1 MKITVSYLENNIEIN
16 NENINVL
23 EIENKKIFFR
33 LINDLNQICNG
44 NVIEEIKTFIDDKE
58 VSIINKVNVISDYF
72 NIDFSKY
79 MLSINK
85 LINENLKDNSDKSL
99 LLLYK
104 KLIQKYNSIISTVDL
119 PIMVNNDVTIESLT
133 KLLKLKINYKNSI
146 IENLFSIIE
155 LERSLKSSK
164 FIVFVNLKQYLDDNE
179 LKELYKYSI
188 YNNVNIILVDSQC
201 YGCSHDFEKKLIVDD
216 NLVEFMVE

>member
-1 MKITVSYLENNIEIN
+1 MKVTVSYLENNIEIN

-23 EIENKKIFFR
+23 EIENKKLFFR
-33 LINDLNQICNG
+33 LINDLNQICNN
-44 NVIEEIKTFIDDKE
+44 NVIEEIKAFSDDKE
-58 VSIINKVNVISDYF
+58 INITNKVNVISDFF
-72 NIDFSKY
+72 NIDFSRY

-85 LINENLKDNSDKSL
+85 LINENLKDNSDKTL

-119 PIMVNNDVTIESLT
+119 PIAVNNDATIESLT
-133 KLLKLKINYKNSI
+133 KLFKLKVNYKNSI

-164 FIVFVNLKQYLDDNE
+164 FIVLVNLKQYLDGIE
-179 LKELYKYSI
+179 LNELYKYSI
-188 YNNVNIILVDSQC
+188 YNNVNVILIDSQC
-201 YGCSHDFEKKLIVDD
+201 YGCSNDFEKKLIVDN
-216 NLVEFMVE
+216 NLVEFVVK

>member
-1 MKITVSYLENNIEIN
+1 MKITISYLENNVEITN
-16 NENINVL
+16 DFINVL
-23 EIENKKIFFR
+23 EIENKKVFFR

-44 NVIEEIKTFIDDKE
+44 NVIEEIKAFSDDKE
-58 VSIINKVNVISDYF
+58 INITNKVNVISDFF
-72 NIDFSKY
+72 NIDFSRY

-104 KLIQKYNSIISTVDL
+104 KLIQKYNNIISTVDL
-119 PIMVNNDVTIESLT
+119 PIAVNNDATIESLT
-133 KLLKLKINYKNSI
+133 KLFKLKVNYKSSI

-164 FIVFVNLKQYLDDNE
+164 FIVLVNLKQYLDDNE
-179 LKELYKYSI
+179 LNELYKYSI

-201 YGCSHDFEKKLIVDD
+201 YGCNHDFEKKLIVDD
-216 NLVEFMVE
+216 NLVEFMIE

>member
-1 MKITVSYLENNIEIN
+1 MKITVSYLENIIEIN

-23 EIENKKIFFR
+23 EIENKKLFFR
-33 LINDLNQICNG
+33 LINDLNQICNN
-44 NVIEEIKTFIDDKE
+44 NVIEEIKAFSDDKE
-58 VSIINKVNVISDYF
+58 INITNKVNVISDFF
-72 NIDFSKY
+72 NIDFSRY

-119 PIMVNNDVTIESLT
+119 PIAVNNDATIESLT
-133 KLLKLKINYKNSI
+133 KLFKLKVNYKNSI

-164 FIVFVNLKQYLDDNE
+164 FIVLVNLKQYLDGIE
-179 LKELYKYSI
+179 LNELYKYSI
-188 YNNVNIILVDSQC
+188 YNNVNVILIDSQC
-201 YGCSHDFEKKLIVDD
+201 YGCSNDFEKKLIVDN
-216 NLVEFMVE
+216 NLVEFVVK

>member
-72 NIDFSKY
+72 NIDFSRY

-85 LINENLKDNSDKSL
+85 LINENLKGNSDKSL

-104 KLIQKYNSIISTVDL
+104 KLIQKYNSIISTIDL
-119 PIMVNNDVTIESLT
+119 PIMVNNDVTIEYLA

-188 YNNVNIILVDSQC
+188 YNNVNIILIDSQC
-201 YGCSHDFEKKLIVDD
+201 YGCSHDFEKKLIVDN
-216 NLVEFMVE
+216 NLVEFVVK

>member
-1 MKITVSYLENNIEIN
+1 MKITISYLENNVEITN
-16 NENINVL
+16 DFINVL
-23 EIENKKIFFR
+23 EIENKKVFFR

-44 NVIEEIKTFIDDKE
+44 NVIEEIKAFSDNKE
-58 VSIINKVNVISDYF
+58 ISITNKVNVISDYF

-85 LINENLKDNSDKSL
+85 LINENLKGSSDKSL

-119 PIMVNNDVTIESLT
+119 PIMVNNDATIESLT
-133 KLLKLKINYKNSI
+133 KLLKLKIIYKNSI

-155 LERSLKSSK
+155 LERSLKYSK
-164 FIVFVNLKQYLDDNE
+164 FIVLVNLKQYLDDTE

-188 YNNVNIILVDSQC
+188 YNNVNIILADSQC

>member
-58 VSIINKVNVISDYF
+58 VSITNKVNVISDYF

-85 LINENLKDNSDKSL
+85 LIK
-99 LLLYK
+99 
-104 KLIQKYNSIISTVDL
+104 
-119 PIMVNNDVTIESLT
+119 
-133 KLLKLKINYKNSI
+133 
-146 IENLFSIIE
+146 
-155 LERSLKSSK
+155 
-164 FIVFVNLKQYLDDNE
+164 
-179 LKELYKYSI
+179 
-188 YNNVNIILVDSQC
+188 
-201 YGCSHDFEKKLIVDD
+201 G
-216 NLVEFMVE
+216 

>member
-58 VSIINKVNVISDYF
+58 VSITNKVNVISDYF

-119 PIMVNNDVTIESLT
+119 PIMVNNDVTIESFT
-133 KLLKLKINYKNSI
+133 KILKLKINYKNSI

-155 LERSLKSSK
+155 LERSLKYSK
-164 FIVFVNLKQYLDDNE
+164 FIVLVNLKQYLDDTE

>member
-1 MKITVSYLENNIEIN
+1 MKITISYLENNVEITN
-16 NENINVL
+16 DFINVL
-23 EIENKKIFFR
+23 EIENKKMFFR

-44 NVIEEIKTFIDDKE
+44 NVIEEIKAFSDDKE
-58 VSIINKVNVISDYF
+58 INITNKVNVISDFF
-72 NIDFSKY
+72 NIDFSRY

-104 KLIQKYNSIISTVDL
+104 KLIQKYNNIISTVDL
-119 PIMVNNDVTIESLT
+119 PIAVNNDATIESLT
-133 KLLKLKINYKNSI
+133 KLFKLKVNYKSSI

-164 FIVFVNLKQYLDDNE
+164 FIVLVNLKQYLDDNE
-179 LKELYKYSI
+179 LNELYKYSI

-216 NLVEFMVE
+216 NLVEFMIE

>member
-133 KLLKLKINYKNSI
+133 KLLKLKINYKNLI

>member
-1 MKITVSYLENNIEIN
+1 MKITISYLENNVEITN
-16 NENINVL
+16 DFINVL
-23 EIENKKIFFR
+23 EIENKKVFFR

-44 NVIEEIKTFIDDKE
+44 NVIEEIKAFSDDKE
-58 VSIINKVNVISDYF
+58 INITNKVNVISDFF
-72 NIDFSKY
+72 NIDFSRY
-79 MLSINK
+79 MLLINK

-104 KLIQKYNSIISTVDL
+104 KLIQKYNNIISTVDL
-119 PIMVNNDVTIESLT
+119 PIAVNNDATIESLT
-133 KLLKLKINYKNSI
+133 KLFKLKVNYKSSI

-164 FIVFVNLKQYLDDNE
+164 FIVLVNLKQYLDDNE
-179 LKELYKYSI
+179 LNELYKYSI

-216 NLVEFMVE
+216 NLVEFMIE

>member
-1 MKITVSYLENNIEIN
+1 MKITISYLENNVEITN
-16 NENINVL
+16 DFINVL
-23 EIENKKIFFR
+23 EIENKKVFFR

-44 NVIEEIKTFIDDKE
+44 NVIEEIKAFSDDKE
-58 VSIINKVNVISDYF
+58 INITNKVNVISDFF
-72 NIDFSKY
+72 NIDFSRY
-79 MLSINK
+79 MLLINK

-104 KLIQKYNSIISTVDL
+104 KLIQKYNNIISTVDL
-119 PIMVNNDVTIESLT
+119 PIAVNNDATIESLT
-133 KLLKLKINYKNSI
+133 KLFKLKVNYKSSI

-164 FIVFVNLKQYLDDNE
+164 FIVLVNLKQYLDDNE
-179 LKELYKYSI
+179 LNELYKYSI
-188 YNNVNIILVDSQC
+188 YNNVNIILIDSQC

-216 NLVEFMVE
+216 NLVEFMIE

>member
-1 MKITVSYLENNIEIN
+1 MKITVLYLENNIEIN

-72 NIDFSKY
+72 NIDFSRY

-85 LINENLKDNSDKSL
+85 LINENLKGSSDKSL

-119 PIMVNNDVTIESLT
+119 PIMVNNDATIESLT

-164 FIVFVNLKQYLDDNE
+164 FIVLVNLKQYLDDNE

-188 YNNVNIILVDSQC
+188 YNNVNIILIDSQC
-201 YGCSHDFEKKLIVDD
+201 YGCSHDFEKKLIVDN
-216 NLVEFMVE
+216 NLVEFVVK

>member
-1 MKITVSYLENNIEIN
+1 MKITISYLENNVEITN
-16 NENINVL
+16 DFINVL
-23 EIENKKIFFR
+23 EIENKKVFFR

-44 NVIEEIKTFIDDKE
+44 NVIEEIKAFSDDKE
-58 VSIINKVNVISDYF
+58 INITNKVNVISDFF
-72 NIDFSKY
+72 NIDFSRY
-79 MLSINK
+79 MLLINK

-104 KLIQKYNSIISTVDL
+104 KLIQKYNNIISTVDL
-119 PIMVNNDVTIESLT
+119 PIAVNNDATIESLT
-133 KLLKLKINYKNSI
+133 KLFKLKVNYKSSI

-164 FIVFVNLKQYLDDNE
+164 FIVLVNLKQYLDDTE

-216 NLVEFMVE
+216 NLVEFMIE

>member
-72 NIDFSKY
+72 NIDFSRY

-85 LINENLKDNSDKSL
+85 LINENLKGNSDKSL

-104 KLIQKYNSIISTVDL
+104 KLIQKYNSVISTVDL

>member
-1 MKITVSYLENNIEIN
+1 MKITISYLENNVEITN
-16 NENINVL
+16 DFINVL
-23 EIENKKIFFR
+23 EIENKKVFFR

-44 NVIEEIKTFIDDKE
+44 NVIEEIKAFSDNKE
-58 VSIINKVNVISDYF
+58 ISITNKVNVISDYF

-85 LINENLKDNSDKSL
+85 LINENLKGSSDKSL

-119 PIMVNNDVTIESLT
+119 PIMVNNDATIESLT
-133 KLLKLKINYKNSI
+133 KLLKLKIIYKNSI

-155 LERSLKSSK
+155 LERSLKYSK
-164 FIVFVNLKQYLDDNE
+164 FIVLVNLKQYLDDTE

>member
-1 MKITVSYLENNIEIN
+1 MKITISYLENNVEITN
-16 NENINVL
+16 DFINVL
-23 EIENKKIFFR
+23 EIENKKMFFR

-44 NVIEEIKTFIDDKE
+44 NVIEEIKAFSDDKE
-58 VSIINKVNVISDYF
+58 INITNKVNVISDFF
-72 NIDFSKY
+72 NIDFSRY

-104 KLIQKYNSIISTVDL
+104 KLIQKYNNIISTVDL
-119 PIMVNNDVTIESLT
+119 PIAVNNDATIESLT
-133 KLLKLKINYKNSI
+133 KLFKLKVNYKSSI

-155 LERSLKSSK
+155 LESSLKSSK
-164 FIVFVNLKQYLDDNE
+164 FIVLVNLKQYLDDNE
-179 LKELYKYSI
+179 LNELYKYSI

-216 NLVEFMVE
+216 NLVEFMIE

>member
-23 EIENKKIFFR
+23 EIENKKLFFR
-33 LINDLNQICNG
+33 LINDLNQICNN
-44 NVIEEIKTFIDDKE
+44 NVIEEIKAFSDDKE
-58 VSIINKVNVISDYF
+58 INITNKVNVISDFF
-72 NIDFSKY
+72 NIDFSRY

-85 LINENLKDNSDKSL
+85 LINENLKNNSDKTL

-119 PIMVNNDVTIESLT
+119 PIAVNNDATIESLT
-133 KLLKLKINYKNSI
+133 KLFKLKVNYKNSI

-164 FIVFVNLKQYLDDNE
+164 FIVFVNLKQYLDGIE
-179 LKELYKYSI
+179 LNELYKYSI
-188 YNNVNIILVDSQC
+188 YNNVNVILIDSQC
-201 YGCSHDFEKKLIVDD
+201 YGCSNDFEKKLIVDN
-216 NLVEFMVE
+216 NLVEFVVK

>member
-1 MKITVSYLENNIEIN
+1 MKIIVSYLENNIEIN

-72 NIDFSKY
+72 NIDFSRY

-85 LINENLKDNSDKSL
+85 LINENLKGSSDKSL

-119 PIMVNNDVTIESLT
+119 PIMVNNDATIESLT

-164 FIVFVNLKQYLDDNE
+164 FIVLVNLKQYLDDNE

-188 YNNVNIILVDSQC
+188 YNNVNIILIDSQC
-201 YGCSHDFEKKLIVDD
+201 YGCSHDFEKKLIVDN
-216 NLVEFMVE
+216 NLVEFVVK

>member
-23 EIENKKIFFR
+23 EIENKKLFFR
-33 LINDLNQICNG
+33 LINDLNQICNN
-44 NVIEEIKTFIDDKE
+44 NVIEEIKAFSDDKE
-58 VSIINKVNVISDYF
+58 INITNKVNVISDFF
-72 NIDFSKY
+72 NIDFSRY

-85 LINENLKDNSDKSL
+85 LINENLKDNSDKTL

-119 PIMVNNDVTIESLT
+119 PIAVNNDATIESLT
-133 KLLKLKINYKNSI
+133 KLFKLKVNYKNSI

-164 FIVFVNLKQYLDDNE
+164 FIVLVNLKQYLDGIE
-179 LKELYKYSI
+179 LNELYKYSI
-188 YNNVNIILVDSQC
+188 YNNVNVILIDSQC
-201 YGCSHDFEKKLIVDD
+201 YGCSNDFEKKLIVDN
-216 NLVEFMVE
+216 NLVEFVVK

>member
-58 VSIINKVNVISDYF
+58 VSITNKVNVISDYF

-119 PIMVNNDVTIESLT
+119 PIIVNNDVTIESLT
-133 KLLKLKINYKNSI
+133 KILKLKINYKNSI

-155 LERSLKSSK
+155 LERSLKYSK
-164 FIVFVNLKQYLDDNE
+164 FIVLVNLKQYLDDTE

>member
-1 MKITVSYLENNIEIN
+1 MKIIISYLENNVEITN
-16 NENINVL
+16 DFINVL
-23 EIENKKIFFR
+23 EIENKKVFFR

-44 NVIEEIKTFIDDKE
+44 NVIEEIKAFSDDKE
-58 VSIINKVNVISDYF
+58 INITNKVNVISDFF
-72 NIDFSKY
+72 NIGFSRY

-119 PIMVNNDVTIESLT
+119 PIAVNNDATIESLT
-133 KLLKLKINYKNSI
+133 KLFKLKVNYKSSI

-164 FIVFVNLKQYLDDNE
+164 FIVLVNLKQYLDDNE
-179 LKELYKYSI
+179 LNELYKYSI

-201 YGCSHDFEKKLIVDD
+201 YGCSDDFEKKLIVDN
-216 NLVEFMVE
+216 NLVEFVVK

>member
-1 MKITVSYLENNIEIN
+1 MKITISYLENNVEITN
-16 NENINVL
+16 DFINVL
-23 EIENKKIFFR
+23 EIENKKVFFR

-44 NVIEEIKTFIDDKE
+44 NVIEEIKTFSDDKE
-58 VSIINKVNVISDYF
+58 INITNKVNVISDFF

-119 PIMVNNDVTIESLT
+119 PIAVNNDATIESLT
-133 KLLKLKINYKNSI
+133 KLFKLKVNYKNSI

-164 FIVFVNLKQYLDDNE
+164 FIVLVNLKQYLDGIE
-179 LKELYKYSI
+179 LNELYKYSI
-188 YNNVNIILVDSQC
+188 YNNVNVILIDSQC
-201 YGCSHDFEKKLIVDD
+201 YGCSNDFEKKLIVDN
-216 NLVEFMVE
+216 NLVEFVVK

>member
-72 NIDFSKY
+72 NIDFSRY

-85 LINENLKDNSDKSL
+85 LINENLKGNSDKSL

-155 LERSLKSSK
+155 LERSFKSSK

-188 YNNVNIILVDSQC
+188 YNNVNIILIDSQC
-201 YGCSHDFEKKLIVDD
+201 YGCSHDFEKKLIVDN
-216 NLVEFMVE
+216 NLVEFVVK

>member
-58 VSIINKVNVISDYF
+58 VSITNKVNVISDYF

-164 FIVFVNLKQYLDDNE
+164 FIVLVNLKQYLDDNE

-188 YNNVNIILVDSQC
+188 YNNVNIILIDSQC
-201 YGCSHDFEKKLIVDD
+201 YGCSHDFEKKIIVDN
-216 NLVEFMVE
+216 NLVEFVVK

>member
-1 MKITVSYLENNIEIN
+1 MKITISYLENNVEITN
-16 NENINVL
+16 DFINVL
-23 EIENKKIFFR
+23 EIENKKVFFR

-44 NVIEEIKTFIDDKE
+44 NVIEEIKAFSDDKE
-58 VSIINKVNVISDYF
+58 INITNKVNVISDFF

-119 PIMVNNDVTIESLT
+119 PIAVNNDATIESLT
-133 KLLKLKINYKNSI
+133 KLFKLKVNYKNSI

-164 FIVFVNLKQYLDDNE
+164 FIVLVNLKQYLDGIE
-179 LKELYKYSI
+179 LNELYKYSI
-188 YNNVNIILVDSQC
+188 YNNVNVILIDSQC
-201 YGCSHDFEKKLIVDD
+201 YGCSNDFEKKLIVDN
-216 NLVEFMVE
+216 NLVEFVVK

>member
-1 MKITVSYLENNIEIN
+1 MKITISYLENNVEITN
-16 NENINVL
+16 DFINVL
-23 EIENKKIFFR
+23 EIENKKVFFR

-44 NVIEEIKTFIDDKE
+44 NVIEEIKAFSDDKE
-58 VSIINKVNVISDYF
+58 INITNKVNVISDFF
-72 NIDFSKY
+72 NIDFSRY

-119 PIMVNNDVTIESLT
+119 PIAVNNDATIESLA
-133 KLLKLKINYKNSI
+133 KLFKLKVNYKSSI

-164 FIVFVNLKQYLDDNE
+164 FIVLVNLKQYLDDNE
-179 LKELYKYSI
+179 LNELYKYSI

-201 YGCSHDFEKKLIVDD
+201 YGCSDDFEKKLIVDN
-216 NLVEFMVE
+216 NLVEFVVK

>member
-1 MKITVSYLENNIEIN
+1 MKITISYLENNVEITN
-16 NENINVL
+16 DFINLL
-23 EIENKKIFFR
+23 EIENKKVFFR

-44 NVIEEIKTFIDDKE
+44 NVIEEIKAFSDDKE
-58 VSIINKVNVISDYF
+58 INITNKVNVISDFF
-72 NIDFSKY
+72 NIDFSRY
-79 MLSINK
+79 MLLINK

-104 KLIQKYNSIISTVDL
+104 KLIQKYNNIISTVDL
-119 PIMVNNDVTIESLT
+119 PIAVNNDATIESLT
-133 KLLKLKINYKNSI
+133 KLFKLKVNYKSSI

-164 FIVFVNLKQYLDDNE
+164 FIVLVNLKQYLDDDE
-179 LKELYKYSI
+179 LNELYKYSI

-216 NLVEFMVE
+216 NLVEFMIE

>member
-1 MKITVSYLENNIEIN
+1 MKITISYLENNV
-16 NENINVL
+16 ENTNDFINVL
-23 EIENKKIFFR
+23 EIENKKVFFR

-44 NVIEEIKTFIDDKE
+44 NVIEEIKAFSDDKE
-58 VSIINKVNVISDYF
+58 INITNKVNVISDFF
-72 NIDFSKY
+72 NIDFSRY
-79 MLSINK
+79 MLLINK

-104 KLIQKYNSIISTVDL
+104 KLIQKYNNIISTVDL
-119 PIMVNNDVTIESLT
+119 PIAVNNDATIESLT
-133 KLLKLKINYKNSI
+133 KLFKLKVNYKSSI

-164 FIVFVNLKQYLDDNE
+164 FIVLVNLKQYLDDNE
-179 LKELYKYSI
+179 LNELYKYSI

-201 YGCSHDFEKKLIVDD
+201 YGCNHDFEKKLIVDD
-216 NLVEFMVE
+216 NLVEFMIE

>member
-72 NIDFSKY
+72 NIDFSRY

-85 LINENLKDNSDKSL
+85 LINENLKGNSDKSL

-104 KLIQKYNSIISTVDL
+104 KLIQKYNSIISTIDL
-119 PIMVNNDVTIESLT
+119 PIMVNNDVTIEYLP

-188 YNNVNIILVDSQC
+188 YNNVNIILIDSQC
-201 YGCSHDFEKKLIVDD
+201 YGCSHDFEKKLIVDN
-216 NLVEFMVE
+216 NLVEFVVK

>member
-58 VSIINKVNVISDYF
+58 VSITNKVNVISDYF

-133 KLLKLKINYKNSI
+133 KILKLKINYKNSI

-155 LERSLKSSK
+155 LERSLKYSK
-164 FIVFVNLKQYLDDNE
+164 FIVLVNLKQYLDDTE

-188 YNNVNIILVDSQC
+188 YNNVNIILIDSQC
-201 YGCSHDFEKKLIVDD
+201 YGCSHDFEKKLIVDN
-216 NLVEFMVE
+216 NLVEFVVK

>member
-1 MKITVSYLENNIEIN
+1 MKITILYLENNVEITN
-16 NENINVL
+16 DFINVL
-23 EIENKKIFFR
+23 EIENKKVFFR

-44 NVIEEIKTFIDDKE
+44 NVIEEIKAFSDDKE
-58 VSIINKVNVISDYF
+58 INITNKVNVISDFF
-72 NIDFSKY
+72 NIDFSRY
-79 MLSINK
+79 MLLINK

-104 KLIQKYNSIISTVDL
+104 KLIQKYNNIISTVDL
-119 PIMVNNDVTIESLT
+119 PIAVNNDATIESLT
-133 KLLKLKINYKNSI
+133 KLFKLKVNYKSSI

-164 FIVFVNLKQYLDDNE
+164 FIVLVNLKQYLDDNE
-179 LKELYKYSI
+179 LNELYKYSI

-216 NLVEFMVE
+216 NLVEFMIE

>member
-72 NIDFSKY
+72 NIDFSRY

-85 LINENLKDNSDKSL
+85 LINENLKGSSDKSL

-119 PIMVNNDVTIESLT
+119 PIMVNNDATIESLT

-164 FIVFVNLKQYLDDNE
+164 FIVLVNLKQYLDDNE

-188 YNNVNIILVDSQC
+188 YNNVNIILIDSQC
-201 YGCSHDFEKKLIVDD
+201 YVCSHDFEKKLIVDN
-216 NLVEFMVE
+216 NLVEFVVK

>member
-1 MKITVSYLENNIEIN
+1 MKITISYLENNVEITN
-16 NENINVL
+16 DFINVL
-23 EIENKKIFFR
+23 EIENKKVFFR

-44 NVIEEIKTFIDDKE
+44 NVIEEIKAFSDDNE
-58 VSIINKVNVISDYF
+58 INITNKVNVISDFF
-72 NIDFSKY
+72 NIDFSRY

-119 PIMVNNDVTIESLT
+119 PIAVNNDVTIESLT
-133 KLLKLKINYKNSI
+133 KLFKLKVNYKSSI

-164 FIVFVNLKQYLDDNE
+164 FIVLVNLKQYLDDNE
-179 LKELYKYSI
+179 LNELYKYSI

-201 YGCSHDFEKKLIVDD
+201 YGCSDDFEKKLIVDN
-216 NLVEFMVE
+216 NLVEFVVK

>member
-72 NIDFSKY
+72 NIDFSRY

-85 LINENLKDNSDKSL
+85 LINENLKGNSDKSL

-104 KLIQKYNSIISTVDL
+104 KLIQKYNSVISTVDL

-188 YNNVNIILVDSQC
+188 YNNVNIILIDSQC
-201 YGCSHDFEKKLIVDD
+201 YGCSHDFEKKLIVDN
-216 NLVEFMVE
+216 NLVEFVVK

>member
-1 MKITVSYLENNIEIN
+1 MKITISYLENNVEITN
-16 NENINVL
+16 DFINVL
-23 EIENKKIFFR
+23 EIENKKMFFR

-44 NVIEEIKTFIDDKE
+44 NVIEEIKAFSDDKE
-58 VSIINKVNVISDYF
+58 INITNKVNVISDFF
-72 NIDFSKY
+72 NIDFSRY

-104 KLIQKYNSIISTVDL
+104 KLIQKYNNIISTVDL
-119 PIMVNNDVTIESLT
+119 PIAVNNDATIESLT
-133 KLLKLKINYKNSI
+133 KLFKLKVNYKSSI

-164 FIVFVNLKQYLDDNE
+164 FIVLVNLKQYLDDNE
-179 LKELYKYSI
+179 LNELYKYSI

-201 YGCSHDFEKKLIVDD
+201 YGVVTILRK
-216 NLVEFMVE
+216 N